1 MKASRLRTA
10 AAMLAAAVVT
20 LTGCGSDNPTGE
32 TPGADRVYE
41 GDGLTG
47 TLTGV
52 GSSAQAAAMN
62 AWKTGFMSK
71 FPGVTVQYSP
81 DGSGAGRGAL
91 LAGAADFAGSDAYLD
106 EDELKLAEQ
115 VCGPDGAIDIPVYIS
130 PISLAFNIPG
140 VDNLKL
146 DAETIALIFRNE
158 INNWQHEAIASQNPG
173 VDLPDLKITA
183 VNRSDDSGTT
193 ENFTDYLSSAAS
205 EVWPEDASGTWPGAL
220 QGENAKGNSGVVK
233 VVANTR
239 GSITYADDSAVD
251 DTISTVSVK
260 VGDEYVPVT
269 PEAASNAVEEAT
281 RVEGRAEHDIALE
294 LDRSTNESGGYPIV
308 LVSYHILCAE
318 YDSEKTVEILKAFE
332 TYVLSKEGQ
341 QEAADAASSAPLPR
355 DLAKLAQDAV
365 ESVEVAQ

>member
-10 AAMLAAAVVT
+10 AVVLTAAAVT

-32 TPGADRVYE
+32 TPGADEIYQ

-71 FPGVTVQYSP
+71 FPGATVQYSP

-106 EDELKLAEQ
+106 EEELELSKD
-115 VCGPDGAIDIPVYIS
+115 VCGPDGAFDIPVYIS

-140 VDNLKL
+140 VDELKL

-158 INNWQHEAIASQNPG
+158 INNWQDEAIASQNPG

-205 EVWPEDASGTWPGAL
+205 EVWPEDPGGTWPTTL

-233 VVANTR
+233 VVANTE
-239 GSITYADDSAVD
+239 GAITYADDSAVD
-251 DTISTVSVK
+251 DSVTTVSVK

-269 PEAASNAVEEAT
+269 AGAASNAVKGAS
-281 RVEGRAEHDIALE
+281 RLEGRAANDIALE
-294 LDRSTNESGGYPIV
+294 LDRTTNESGAYPIV
-308 LVSYHILCAE
+308 LVSYHILCNE
-318 YDSEKTVEILKAFE
+318 YDSEQTVELLKAFE
-332 TYVLSKEGQ
+332 NYVLSKEGQ
-341 QEAADAASSAPLPR
+341 QDAAEAASSAPLPR
-355 DLAKLAQDAV
+355 DLARLARDAV
-365 ESVEVAQ
+365 ESVEVSQ